1 VPWLADEIDTLRG
14 AIGEALA
21 MELEERLEPPG
32 EPSAEADRRRYQLR
46 VLGMIRDQLPL
57 TQRVWSRSSATR
69 GRSQAIWR
77 GAARITSAVVVVGP
91 ARAMLVLIR
100 GAARN
105 VADGLGEA
113 LHGPDGVASPDRR
126 SAGYLVHSPELGRLT
141 PAVATRL
148 RDLAEAARAF
158 TETYVAAVAVHRYSF
173 DPAHYEAF
181 SDELN

>member
-21 MELEERLEPPG
+21 GELDERPEPQG
-32 EPSAEADRRRYQLR
+32 EPRAEVVGDPWQE
-46 VLGMIRDQLPL
+46 
-57 TQRVWSRSSATR
+57 SSDLA
-69 GRSQAIWR
+69 W